1 MRSKLALHD
10 VDLQDF
16 LKTIDT
22 CEGDVFLET
31 DEGDCLNL
39 KSKLCQLVG
48 LTNLIKGGMIAEA
61 YIRCENP
68 ADETKLFRF
77 NLYKEVPEKQD

>member
-1 MRSKLALHD
+1 MRAKLVLHD
-10 VDLQDF
+10 IDLQDF
-16 LKTIDT
+16 LTTVDK
-22 CEGDVFLET
+22 CEGNVFLET

-39 KSKLCQLVG
+39 KSKLCQIVG

-77 NLYKEVPEKQD
+77 NLYNEVPTEK